1 MLGVVVPYAL
11 SVHSFVDKV
20 GGYAGLAAVVAVA
33 LLVIMFFVN
42 ARETSSL
49 RHRAAEAE
57 ERLYRL
63 EYYAEQVNR
72 NAAAQAAPGAATEAA
87 PAPAAAGA
95 IPAPAP
101 AAAAATA
108 KTGIPAAPVGVGGPA
123 LSSATRLIPLPDAGQ
138 DGAGPARA
146 AAAASAA
153 SSTVLQPTEAVPA
166 LTNGDGAGAAPPVAP
181 PPSTVAAG
189 GQPPT
194 DPAAAQDPPPAPPPS
209 LTPRTPPPPVAPR
222 RNYGRDG
229 KGSRVGKGSFLVAAL
244 LLAIIIAAAVL
255 VISRHDSSS
264 KSTAG
269 THHHKTHH
277 KASSGAK
284 HSRTTNSPTEKKTKT
299 VRVNPTTVTVA
310 VLNGTSTTNL
320 AADVLSKLT
329 NAGFQPSR
337 TGNNP
342 DQTETATVVGYLPGK
357 RNQAL
362 AVASALGLQ
371 QADVKP
377 VPTDSRAVVCSVPTT
392 CPAQVVVVVGADLAS
407 QT

>member
-42 ARETSSL
+42 ARETSAL

-72 NAAAQAAPGAATEAA
+72 NAAAQAAPPAATETAA
-87 PAPAAAGA
+87 PPATAGA
-95 IPAPAP
+95 APVPAPAP
-101 AAAAATA
+101 AAAAAAGAA
-108 KTGIPAAPVGVGGPA
+108 KTGLPFAPVGVGAPA
-123 LSSATRLIPLPDAGQ
+123 LASATRLIPLPEVAPSG
-138 DGAGPARA
+138 RA
-146 AAAASAA
+146 AAAAAPAA
-153 SSTVLQPTEAVPA
+153 SSIVLQPTEAVPA
-166 LTNGDGAGAAPPVAP
+166 LTNGDDNGAELPVAP

-189 GQPPT
+189 GPPAT
-194 DPAAAQDPPPAPPPS
+194 ETADAEDLVPAPPPR
-209 LTPRTPPPPVAPR
+209 LTRTPPPVAPR

-229 KGSRVGKGSFLVAAL
+229 KGSRVGKGSFAVAAL

-255 VISRHDSSS
+255 VISRHNNSN
-264 KSTAG
+264 STPTANR
-269 THHHKTHH
+269 THHHRTHH
-277 KASSGAK
+277 KASGAK
-284 HSRTTNSPTEKKTKT
+284 HSKTTNSPTATKTKT
-299 VRVNPTTVTVA
+299 VRVNPSTVTVA
-310 VLNGTSTTNL
+310 VLNGTSTDNL
-320 AADVLSKLT
+320 AADVLGKLT
-329 NAGFQPSR
+329 TAGFVGGQ

-342 DQTETATVVGYLPGK
+342 DQTETATTIGYLPGK

-362 AVASALGLQ
+362 AVASALKLQ
-371 QADVKP
+371 QTDVKP
-377 VPTDSRAVVCSVPTT
+377 VPTDSRAVVCSTPTT
-392 CPAQVVVVVGADLAS
+392 CPEQVVVVVGADLAS